1 MSFIKP
7 AGACTLRTCCNQHC
21 SVDVSA
27 YRQLAR
33 ITIDYYYTTFNEEN
47 TYRLIVILFGFLM

>member
-7 AGACTLRTCCNQHC
+7 AGACTFRTCCNQHY

-27 YRQLAR
+27 YRQLDR
-33 ITIDYYYTTFNEEN
+33 ITIDNHCTTFNEEN
-47 TYRLIVILFGFLM
+47 TYRLIVIIFSFLM

>member
-21 SVDVSA
+21 SVNVST

-33 ITIDYYYTTFNEEN
+33 TTIDNHCTTFNEEN
-47 TYRLIVILFGFLM
+47 TYRILID